1 MQQLAV
7 AWVVGRV
14 AAPPE
19 LSGKDQ
25 SYRTRVR
32 VLNNRGYRN
41 RETGEWVDQGPNG
54 TEVICWGELARN
66 VACSIQTGDPV
77 VVYGR
82 LEDSGW
88 VDKEGVNH
96 RSSRLVADVVAHDLR
111 WGRTRFSKTN
121 NQTAAEPEVTDG
133 GSAESA
139 GEPAAQTSVGTDGA
153 ARADG
158 ADGQQGQSA
167 GIPVSDP
174 WSPSDSTDPS
184 STTTAEPIELV
195 ASTGRSKAK
204 MKDKEPVPF

>member
-88 VDKEGVNH
+88 VDKDGVNH
-96 RSSRLVADVVAHDLR
+96 RSSRLVADVVAHDLT

-121 NQTAAEPEVTDG
+121 NQAAPQPAGPDG
-133 GSAESA
+133 ESA
-139 GEPAAQTSVGTDGA
+139 DSAGDPAVQTELGADGA
-153 ARADG
+153 ADPQVE
-158 ADGQQGQSA
+158 DA
-167 GIPVSDP
+167 GDPVPDP
-174 WSPSDSTDPS
+174 WAQSDSTDPS
-184 STTTAEPIELV
+184 TGTAAEPVEVLTP
-195 ASTGRSKAK
+195 TGRPKAK
-204 MKDKEPVPF
+204 AKDKEPVPF

>member
-32 VLNNRGYRN
+32 VLNNRGYRS

-88 VDKEGVNH
+88 IDKDGVNH
-96 RSSRLVADVVAHDLR
+96 RSSRLVADVVAHDLT

-121 NQTAAEPEVTDG
+121 QAASQSATSDGGSTESTEESGESTGESAASAGVGADGAANQPGAGDPVPDPWAPSESAGPSTGTAAEPV
-133 GSAESA
+133 
-139 GEPAAQTSVGTDGA
+139 
-153 ARADG
+153 
-158 ADGQQGQSA
+158 
-167 GIPVSDP
+167 
-174 WSPSDSTDPS
+174 
-184 STTTAEPIELV
+184 EL
-195 ASTGRSKAK
+195 ASTGRSKSKAK
-204 MKDKEPVPF
+204 EKEPVPF